1 MLPNASAASSDGS
14 IIATHTISSKEY
26 QVTLEADSAGH
37 IKGSR
42 ARFLAYYTPVTNA
55 VGREVAEL
63 FNADAAI
70 IVRVKGLWII
80 PTNSAVTGAAIQ
92 YEVNRISAVGTTGS
106 TVITPRPL
114 DTTSTALDADITARY
129 GSTAGATL
137 AYKYFD
143 IYSFNEETN
152 AGSILLAYQNQL
164 PNLGDDGVAEIVL
177 RQNEGLQV
185 KQTAGATVGLTGAL
199 ILFTVE

>member
-1 MLPNASAASSDGS
+1 MLPNASAASGDGS
-14 IIATHTISSKEY
+14 TIATHSAASKEY
-26 QVTLEADSAGH
+26 QVTMEADSSGH

-42 ARFLAYYTPVTNA
+42 ARFFANYTAVTNA
-55 VGREVAEL
+55 VNREVAEL
-63 FNADAAI
+63 FNADAAL
-70 IVRVKGLWII
+70 IVRVKGIWII

-92 YEVNRISAVGTTGS
+92 YEVNRISAVGTTSS
-106 TVITPRPL
+106 TTITPRPL
-114 DTTSTALDADITARY
+114 DTSSAALDADITARY

-143 IYSFNEETN
+143 IFSFNEETN

-177 RQNEGLQV
+177 RQNEGVQI
-185 KQTAGATVGLTGAL
+185 KQSAGATVGLTGAL